1 MYTTRLNFV
10 FDTLQFKKIK
20 FVLLQNTPKINSLS
34 KVNGRRTCLSN
45 HTI

>member
-20 FVLLQNTPKINSLS
+20 FVLLQNTPKMVKI
-34 KVNGRRTCLSN
+34 
-45 HTI
+45 